1 MIEMG
6 MRERIE
12 IRGNIL
18 KVNLRRQYPWPALA
32 AVALLVLTKLI
43 FNLNALEGPAVAQ
56 PLEMLMIWIGPAL
69 LATVFL
75 PEQNPEIRDVVRAR
89 RTSYLQV
96 CLLRILYASL
106 TIIVLTFVFTGI
118 MKAAESQVL
127 PYHIWGSICS
137 ALLLG
142 AVGLAA
148 AGISGNVAG
157 GFMVCMLYYLA
168 SYGMGRR
175 LGVFSLFSMSKGQM
189 SGKGWQLLAAVVL
202 AAAALG
208 IMRRRRQ
215 I

>member
-1 MIEMG
+1 MG
-6 MRERIE
+6 VHERLE
-12 IRGNIL
+12 ICGNIL
-18 KVNLRRQYPWPALA
+18 KVNLRRQYPWPALT
-32 AVALLVLTKLI
+32 AVVLLVLTKLM
-43 FNLNALEGPAVAQ
+43 FNINALEGSAVAQ
-56 PLEMLMIWIGPAL
+56 PLEMLAIWIGPAL

-106 TIIVLTFVFTGI
+106 TVIVLTLLFTGI
-118 MKAAESQVL
+118 MKAAESQIL

-148 AGISGNVAG
+148 AGISGNAAG

-168 SYGMGRR
+168 SYGMGRK

-189 SGKGWQLLAAVVL
+189 SGKGWQLLTAVVL
-202 AAAALG
+202 VVAALG

>member
-1 MIEMG
+1 MG
-6 MRERIE
+6 ISEKVE
-12 IRGNIL
+12 IYGNIL

-32 AVALLVLTKLI
+32 AVVLLVLTKLM
-43 FNLNALEGPAVAQ
+43 FNLNALEGVAVAQ

-75 PEQNPEIRDVVRAR
+75 PEQNPEIREVVRAR

-106 TIIVLTFVFTGI
+106 TIIVLTLVFTGI
-118 MKAAESQVL
+118 MKADESQIL

-137 ALLLG
+137 ALLFG

-157 GFMVCMLYYLA
+157 GFMMCMLYYLA
-168 SYGMGRR
+168 SYGMGSR
-175 LGVFSLFSMSKGQM
+175 LGIFSLFSMSKGQM
-189 SGKGWQLLAAVVL
+189 SGKGWQLLTAVVL
-202 AAAALG
+202 VAAALAV
-208 IMRRRRQ
+208 MRRRRQ

>member
-1 MIEMG
+1 MG
-6 MRERIE
+6 ISEKVE
-12 IRGNIL
+12 IYGNIL

-32 AVALLVLTKLI
+32 AVVLLVLTKLM
-43 FNLNALEGPAVAQ
+43 FNLNALEGAAVAQ

-75 PEQNPEIRDVVRAR
+75 PEQNPEIREVVRAR

-106 TIIVLTFVFTGI
+106 TIIVLTLVFTGI
-118 MKAAESQVL
+118 MKADESQIL

-137 ALLLG
+137 ALLFG

-157 GFMVCMLYYLA
+157 GFMMCMLYYLA
-168 SYGMGRR
+168 SYGMGSR
-175 LGVFSLFSMSKGQM
+175 LGIFSLFSMSKGQM
-189 SGKGWQLLAAVVL
+189 SGKGWQLLTAVVL
-202 AAAALG
+202 VAAALAV
-208 IMRRRRQ
+208 MRRRRQ

>member
-1 MIEMG
+1 
-6 MRERIE
+6 
-12 IRGNIL
+12 
-18 KVNLRRQYPWPALA
+18 
-32 AVALLVLTKLI
+32 
-43 FNLNALEGPAVAQ
+43 
-56 PLEMLMIWIGPAL
+56 MIWIGPAL

-106 TIIVLTFVFTGI
+106 TVIVLTFVFTGI
-118 MKAAESQVL
+118 MKAAESQIL
-127 PYHIWGSICS
+127 PYHIWGRICS

-148 AGISGNVAG
+148 AGISGNAAG

-168 SYGMGRR
+168 SYGMGRK

-189 SGKGWQLLAAVVL
+189 SGKGWQLLTAVVL
-202 AAAALG
+202 VVAALAV
-208 IMRRRRQ
+208 MRRRRQ

>member
-1 MIEMG
+1 MIEMW
-6 MRERIE
+6 MRERME

>member
-1 MIEMG
+1 MG
-6 MRERIE
+6 MRERLE
-12 IRGNIL
+12 IFGNIL
-18 KVNLRRQYPWPALA
+18 KVNLRRQYPWPALV
-32 AVALLVLTKLI
+32 AVALLVLTKLM
-43 FNLNALEGPAVAQ
+43 FNINALEGSAVAQ
-56 PLEMLMIWIGPAL
+56 PLEMLVIWIGPAL

-106 TIIVLTFVFTGI
+106 TVIALTLILTGI
-118 MKAAESQVL
+118 MKAAESQIL

-137 ALLLG
+137 ALLFG

-148 AGISGNVAG
+148 AGISGNAAG
-157 GFMVCMLYYLA
+157 GFMVCMIYYLA
-168 SYGMGRR
+168 SYGMGRK

-189 SGKGWQLLAAVVL
+189 SGKGWQLLTAVVL
-202 AAAALG
+202 VVAALG
-208 IMRRRRQ
+208 VMRRRRQ

>member
-1 MIEMG
+1 
-6 MRERIE
+6 MRERME
-12 IRGNIL
+12 ICGNIL

-106 TIIVLTFVFTGI
+106 TVIVLTFVFTGI

-148 AGISGNVAG
+148 AGISGNAAG

-168 SYGMGRR
+168 SYGMGRK

-189 SGKGWQLLAAVVL
+189 SGKGWQLLTAVVL

-208 IMRRRRQ
+208 VMRRRRQ

>member
-1 MIEMG
+1 MIEMW

-202 AAAALG
+202 AVAALG

>member
-1 MIEMG
+1 MG
-6 MRERIE
+6 IFEKVE
-12 IRGNIL
+12 IYGNIL

-32 AVALLVLTKLI
+32 AVVLLVLTKLR
-43 FNLNALEGPAVAQ
+43 FNLNALEGAAVAQ

-75 PEQNPEIRDVVRAR
+75 PEQNPEIREVVRAR

-106 TIIVLTFVFTGI
+106 TIIVLTLVFTGI
-118 MKAAESQVL
+118 MKADESQIL

-137 ALLLG
+137 ALLFG

-157 GFMVCMLYYLA
+157 GFMMCMLYYLA

-175 LGVFSLFSMSKGQM
+175 LGIFSLFSMSRGQM
-189 SGKGWQLLAAVVL
+189 SGKGWQLLTAVVL
-202 AAAALG
+202 VAAALAV
-208 IMRRRRQ
+208 MRRRRQ

>member
-1 MIEMG
+1 MG
-6 MRERIE
+6 IRDRVE
-12 IRGNIL
+12 IYGNIL

-32 AVALLVLTKLI
+32 AVVLLVLTKLL
-43 FNLNALEGPAVAQ
+43 FNLNALEGAAVAQ

-69 LATVFL
+69 LVPVFL
-75 PEQNPEIRDVVRAR
+75 PEQNPEIRDVARAR

-106 TIIVLTFVFTGI
+106 TVIVLTLVFTGI
-118 MKAAESQVL
+118 MKADESQIL
-127 PYHIWGSICS
+127 PYHIWGSVCS
-137 ALLLG
+137 ALFLG

-148 AGISGNVAG
+148 AGISGNTAG

-175 LGVFSLFSMSKGQM
+175 LGVFSLFSMTKGRM
-189 SGKGWQLLAAVVL
+189 SGKGWQLLAAVALV
-202 AAAALG
+202 AAALAV
-208 IMRRRRQ
+208 MRRKKR

>member
-1 MIEMG
+1 MG
-6 MRERIE
+6 IFEKVE
-12 IRGNIL
+12 IYGNIL

-32 AVALLVLTKLI
+32 AVVLLVLTKLM
-43 FNLNALEGPAVAQ
+43 FNLNALEGAAVAQ

-75 PEQNPEIRDVVRAR
+75 PEQNPEIREVVRAR

-106 TIIVLTFVFTGI
+106 TIIVLTLVFTGI
-118 MKAAESQVL
+118 MKVDESQIL

-137 ALLLG
+137 ALLFG

-157 GFMVCMLYYLA
+157 GFMMCMLYYLA

-175 LGVFSLFSMSKGQM
+175 LGIFSLFSMSRGQM
-189 SGKGWQLLAAVVL
+189 SGKGWQLLTAVVL
-202 AAAALG
+202 VAAALAV
-208 IMRRRRQ
+208 MRRRRQ

>member
-1 MIEMG
+1 MG
-6 MRERIE
+6 ISEKVE
-12 IRGNIL
+12 IYGNIL

-32 AVALLVLTKLI
+32 AVVLLVLTKLM
-43 FNLNALEGPAVAQ
+43 FNLNALEGAAVAQ

-75 PEQNPEIRDVVRAR
+75 PEQNPEIREVVRAR

-106 TIIVLTFVFTGI
+106 TIIVLTLVFTGI
-118 MKAAESQVL
+118 MKADESQIM

-137 ALLLG
+137 ALLFG

-157 GFMVCMLYYLA
+157 GFMMCMLYYLA

-175 LGVFSLFSMSKGQM
+175 LGIFSLFSMSRGQM
-189 SGKGWQLLAAVVL
+189 SGKGWQLLTAVVL
-202 AAAALG
+202 VAAALAV
-208 IMRRRRQ
+208 MRRRRQ

>member
-1 MIEMG
+1 MG
-6 MRERIE
+6 MHERLE
-12 IRGNIL
+12 ICGNIL
-18 KVNLRRQYPWPALA
+18 KVNLRRQYPWPALT
-32 AVALLVLTKLI
+32 AVALLVLTKLM
-43 FNLNALEGPAVAQ
+43 FNINALEGSAVAQ

-106 TIIVLTFVFTGI
+106 TVIVLTLVFTGI
-118 MKAAESQVL
+118 MKAAESQIL

-148 AGISGNVAG
+148 AGISGNAAG

-168 SYGMGRR
+168 SYGMGRK

-189 SGKGWQLLAAVVL
+189 SGKGWQLLTAVVL
-202 AAAALG
+202 VVAALG